1 MKICTS
7 LMWMIVTCA
16 ISHTGAREIRGDGG
30 GGRGGKK
37 GAAEDGVDND
47 CAALTG
53 IGAVMIK
60 QNTTRSA
67 ASGAARGIRRES
79 RRHLL
84 HAVFACIARAQAA
97 SQVTVNAGFE
107 RARIPPDS
115 TAGSS
120 CKSLRRRSAERE
132 NRHGKAAEV
141 SGRAGEGCR
150 KFK

>member
-107 RARIPPDS
+107 RREYRLIRPQEAAAR
-115 TAGSS
+115 
-120 CKSLRRRSAERE
+120 
-132 NRHGKAAEV
+132 AAEDARH
-141 SGRAGEGCR
+141 STGGRSQRPCR
-150 KFK
+150 GRLQKI